1 MKEIVLDTETTGIS
15 VKEGH
20 RIVEIGCIELD
31 NLIPTK
37 NKFHCYLNP
46 ERKVSEKA
54 FEVHGYSDEFLSQQ
68 KKFHEICQQFLDFVK
83 GKKLIIHNA
92 EFDLAHINNEL
103 SKIGKDNI
111 SNEIID
117 TLVLARDKFPGSQI
131 SLDALCKRYKIDN
144 SKRVNH
150 TALIDC
156 DLLSKV
162 YINLIDQKEPT
173 LDFTNQD
180 YEKKDYSK
188 ANLSYY
194 KKVIKPSENELKN
207 HREYLKNSLKKTL
220 NILNKDGLILVVS
233 FQSLE
238 DRIVKDFFNH
248 NSGKRWRSSR
258 HYPELPDK
266 LATQLK
272 IITKKP
278 ILPSASEILENP
290 RSRSAKLRVAQKI

>member
-54 FEVHGYSDEFLSQQ
+54 YEVHGYSDEFLSKQ
-68 KKFHEICQQFLDFVK
+68 KKFSEIVEEFLKFIENK
-83 GKKLIIHNA
+83 RLIIHNS
-92 EFDLAHINNEL
+92 EFDISHLNNEL
-103 SKIGKDNI
+103 NLLEKDNI
-111 SNEIID
+111 KNEVVD
-117 TLVLARDKFPGSQI
+117 TLSLAKDKFPGSQV
-131 SLDALCKRYKIDN
+131 SLDALCKRFRIDN

-173 LDFTNQD
+173 LDFNTLSQD
-180 YEKKDYSK
+180 EIKTKDFKTDYFRK
-188 ANLSYY
+188 IVL
-194 KKVIKPSENELKN
+194 PSQDEITK
-207 HREYLKNSLKKTL
+207 HGEYLKNYLKK
-220 NILNKDGLILVVS
+220 N
-233 FQSLE
+233 
-238 DRIVKDFFNH
+238 FF
-248 NSGKRWRSSR
+248 S
-258 HYPELPDK
+258 
-266 LATQLK
+266 
-272 IITKKP
+272 
-278 ILPSASEILENP
+278 
-290 RSRSAKLRVAQKI
+290 